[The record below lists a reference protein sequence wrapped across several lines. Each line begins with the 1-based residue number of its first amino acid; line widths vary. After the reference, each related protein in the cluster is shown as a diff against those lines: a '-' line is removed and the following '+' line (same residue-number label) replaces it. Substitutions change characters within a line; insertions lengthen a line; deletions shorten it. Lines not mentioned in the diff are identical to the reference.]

1 MSEEL
6 KKGHV
11 EIMELGDEV
20 NNLYG
25 DEDGKSSNIAVRK
38 SVCQYDPLVV

>member
-11 EIMELGDEV
+11 GIMELGDEV
-20 NNLYG
+20 SNLN
-25 DEDGKSSNIAVRK
+25 KVLTKNL
-38 SVCQYDPLVV
+38 P